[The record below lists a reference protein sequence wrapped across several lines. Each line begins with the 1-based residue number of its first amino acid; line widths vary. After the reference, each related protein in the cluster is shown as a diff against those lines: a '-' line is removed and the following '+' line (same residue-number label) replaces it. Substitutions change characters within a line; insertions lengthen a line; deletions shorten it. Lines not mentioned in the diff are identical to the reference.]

1 MPVRLRRRKSKG
13 GFYLL
18 FYFIL
23 VGFPGVILKPFLFF
37 LLPELIIFFLK
48 IVLSEQKVNV
58 ETFRRIDK

>member
-23 VGFPGVILKPFLFF
+23 VGFPGVILKPFFF
-37 LLPELIIFFLK
+37 FFSRVDKVFLK
-48 IVLSEQKVNV
+48 IVLSKQKVNV

>member
-23 VGFPGVILKPFLFF
+23 VGFPGVILKPFFF
-37 LLPELIIFFLK
+37 FSRVDKVFLK
-48 IVLSEQKVNV
+48 IVLSKQKVNV

>member
-23 VGFPGVILKPFLFF
+23 VGFPGVILKPFFF
-37 LLPELIIFFLK
+37 SRVDKVFLK
-48 IVLSEQKVNV
+48 IVLSKQKVNV

>member
-37 LLPELIIFFLK
+37 LLPELIIFFSK
-48 IVLSEQKVNV
+48 NSFIRAESKCGNVQKN
-58 ETFRRIDK
+58 R